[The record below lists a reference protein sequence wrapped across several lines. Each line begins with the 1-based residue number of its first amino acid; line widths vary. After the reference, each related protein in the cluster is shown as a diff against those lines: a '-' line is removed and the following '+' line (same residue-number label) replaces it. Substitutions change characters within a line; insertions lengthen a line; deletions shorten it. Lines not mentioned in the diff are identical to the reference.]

1 MRARQVDFRFVSA
14 LALAAIVAVVPS
26 QPIRAQGAARPTACS
41 APASLVR
48 FVRPLDRTAR
58 TLTTGRPLTIV
69 AIGSSSTAGAGASSP
84 AASYPSR
91 LAIELKERFPARTF
105 TVINRGA
112 NGTEVG
118 DMLSRFEEIV
128 AKDKPDL
135 VIWQLGTNSLL
146 RDRSLNE
153 PAALIA
159 LGLSRLKTIKAD
171 VVIVNPQYA
180 PRVLAKPEVEHMN
193 KIIVTAANNGNVNLF
208 DRFAV
213 MRYWRVDQGMPFG
226 QFLSPDELH
235 MNDWSYACIAK
246 LLSAAIAEAATRPA
260 LTATAR

>member
-1 MRARQVDFRFVSA
+1 MRARRGDFRFISA
-14 LALAAIVAVVPS
+14 LALAASVVVVPA
-26 QPIRAQGAARPTACS
+26 QPVRAQGAVPLTACS
-41 APASLVR
+41 APASLVH
-48 FVRPLDRTAR
+48 FVRPLVRTAR
-58 TLTTGRPLTIV
+58 AFVAGRPLTIV

-91 LAIELKERFPARTF
+91 LALELKERFPARTF
-105 TVINRGA
+105 TVINRGI

-118 DMLSRFEEIV
+118 DMLARFEEIA

-159 LGLSRLKTIKAD
+159 IGLSRLKAIRAD
-171 VVIVNPQYA
+171 VIIINPQYA

-193 KIIVTAANNGNVNLF
+193 KIIVAAANNGNVNMF

-213 MRYWRVDQGMPFG
+213 MRHWRVDQGMPFG